1 MARADLLEFPATM
14 GGVTYFALHRELVL
28 APVVPIEEAE
38 IVTIPSLRDP
48 RF

>member
-28 APVVPIEEAE
+28 APVSPTKEAE
-38 IVTIPSLRDP
+38 IVTIPSQRA
-48 RF
+48 